1 MKWIKRKFIS
11 AFTIVALIICAGSA
25 AGIRPTKH
33 KKTPPPAKV
42 KITDPAVK
50 EILPPE
56 GVETVKQFLAKR
68 GITLDKKKLMYGKVS
83 LAYYDRGTAHSMV
96 KVVTAEANEYSLL
109 ALRNG
114 ILLGYRVSAKVSQKI
129 GEIELGFSD
138 KTTFKVQITPDYFY
152 IKIASA
158 DIPFKSVAL
167 SRHIKNMID
176 NSKNKSNTVTPKGK
190 IQQ

>member
-1 MKWIKRKFIS
+1 MKWIKRRFIF
-11 AFTIVALIICAGSA
+11 AFFVVALIICAGSA
-25 AGIRPTKH
+25 VGIRPTKH

-42 KITDPAVK
+42 KISDPAIK

-68 GITLDKKKLMYGKVS
+68 GITLKKKLVYGKVS
-83 LAYYDRGTAHSMV
+83 LVYHDRGTAHSMV
-96 KVVTAEANEYSLL
+96 KVVTAEASEYSLL

-138 KTTFKVQITPDYFY
+138 RSTFKVQITPDYFY
-152 IKIASA
+152 IKTASA
-158 DIPFKSVAL
+158 DIPFRSVAL
-167 SRHIKNMID
+167 SRHIQGMT
-176 NSKNKSNTVTPKGK
+176 SSSSNKSNTVTPIRK